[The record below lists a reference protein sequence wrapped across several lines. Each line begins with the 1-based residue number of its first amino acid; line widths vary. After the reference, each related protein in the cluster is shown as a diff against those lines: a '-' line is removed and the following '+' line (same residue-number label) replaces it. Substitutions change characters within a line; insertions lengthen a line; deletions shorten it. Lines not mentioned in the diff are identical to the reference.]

1 MATKTA
7 QTRTRTERALTSDD
21 LAARALQ
28 RRAVEAAIWGMPIV
42 SVEAMRRAFFSTGA
56 KYGDIVYLS
65 RPADWHFQ
73 LTTPNSS
80 SLYCYLNYNIKDGPV
95 VLEFPAT
102 VGAGLFGSILDP
114 RELLGYDGDTA
125 GP

>member
-1 MATKTA
+1 MKGLLAVVWATRLRKRLIMATKTA

-28 RRAVEAAIWGMPIV
+28 RRAVEAAIWGMPVV

-65 RPADWHFQ
+65 KPADWQFQ
-73 LTTPNSS
+73 VATPNSS
-80 SLYCYLNYNIKDGPV
+80 SLYCYLNYSIKDGP
-95 VLEFPAT
+95 
-102 VGAGLFGSILDP
+102 
-114 RELLGYDGDTA
+114 
-125 GP
+125 